1 MDIAFITKYLPMY
14 EKAAILTVKIGF
26 IGIAFAILVGLF
38 CAIVQYQRIPIVRQL
53 VMLHGGEIHVE
64 SEEGSGTTFIVELPL
79 HQG

>member
-38 CAIVQYQRIPIVRQL
+38 CALVQYQKIPIV
-53 VMLHGGEIHVE
+53 
-64 SEEGSGTTFIVELPL
+64 F
-79 HQG
+79 

>member
-38 CAIVQYQRIPIVRQL
+38 CAIVQYQKISNCAAAGYGLYRDQP
-53 VMLHGGEIHVE
+53 
-64 SEEGSGTTFIVELPL
+64 
-79 HQG
+79 